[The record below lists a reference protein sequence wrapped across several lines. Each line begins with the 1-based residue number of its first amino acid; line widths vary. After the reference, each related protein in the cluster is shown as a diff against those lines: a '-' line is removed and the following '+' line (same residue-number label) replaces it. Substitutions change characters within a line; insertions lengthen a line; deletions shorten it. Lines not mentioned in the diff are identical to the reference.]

1 MRPQD
6 RLAVIQRSVVRE
18 MGRLGQQFTVDGEVV
33 RGPGTTAVAVREHP
47 GGEGAGHVDLGYV
60 LELGRADAPVV
71 WDCTAGLGKTE
82 EEKLDSAVRMWA
94 TTTASAL
101 VELREGGGR
110 HGDHADHPE
119 LPGWHTVQGPAAVFG
134 FGNERL
140 AGWLAEHRVL
150 PALAPALLP
159 APAEVYPVPT
169 LPPPAADPVPREERA
184 PVLDVTGLTKTFPL
198 LKGTVFKRRI
208 GSVYAVDGVDLS
220 IREGETLGLVG
231 ESGSGKSTTLFEL
244 LRLAAPESGRIELLG
259 RDAAGLSRAE
269 AHRMRARLQ
278 IVFQDPMASLD
289 PRMPVGDIVA
299 EPLRAQRASGG
310 EIAGRVPELLRQ
322 VGLDPAHAVRYPHQ
336 FSGGQ
341 RQRISIARALAVRPK
356 LLVLDEPVSAL
367 DVSIQAGV
375 LNLLQALKAELG
387 LSYLFVSHDLS
398 VIRHLADRVS
408 VMYLGRTVEEG
419 EVSAVFDRPRHPYTR
434 ALLSAVPLPDP
445 AAERAR
451 ARILLAGD
459 PPSPTARR
467 TGCAFRT

>member
-119 LPGWHTVQGPAAVFG
+119 LPGWHAVQGPAAVFG

-159 APAEVYPVPT
+159 ALGGPDGRGGRRPHGVKLFLGGKAGDDVAEV
-169 LPPPAADPVPREERA
+169 R
-184 PVLDVTGLTKTFPL
+184 
-198 LKGTVFKRRI
+198 
-208 GSVYAVDGVDLS
+208 VD
-220 IREGETLGLVG
+220 
-231 ESGSGKSTTLFEL
+231 
-244 LRLAAPESGRIELLG
+244 
-259 RDAAGLSRAE
+259 
-269 AHRMRARLQ
+269 
-278 IVFQDPMASLD
+278 
-289 PRMPVGDIVA
+289 
-299 EPLRAQRASGG
+299 
-310 EIAGRVPELLRQ
+310 
-322 VGLDPAHAVRYPHQ
+322 
-336 FSGGQ
+336 
-341 RQRISIARALAVRPK
+341 
-356 LLVLDEPVSAL
+356 
-367 DVSIQAGV
+367 
-375 LNLLQALKAELG
+375 
-387 LSYLFVSHDLS
+387 
-398 VIRHLADRVS
+398 
-408 VMYLGRTVEEG
+408 G
-419 EVSAVFDRPRHPYTR
+419 EVSEAASAALR
-434 ALLSAVPLPDP
+434 ALDWPRGERLCWARLFAVLTAQGTAVPTAAPAGAGEVAAARP
-445 AAERAR
+445 AAVAAAR
-451 ARILLAGD
+451 PQGLFARWRQ
-459 PPSPTARR
+459 ARR
-467 TGCAFRT
+467 AGR